1 MLTIRLPV
9 EMEQRLSQLAK
20 ETHRSKSY
28 YVKRALEEFLE
39 EQEDYLIALTRM
51 ERIESGE
58 DKAIPFEDLIKK
70 YMREHETEKVEH

>member
-1 MLTIRLPV
+1 MITIRLP
-9 EMEQRLSQLAK
+9 EAMEQRLSQLAK

-28 YVKRALEEFLE
+28 YVKRAIEEFLE

-58 DKAIPFEDLIKK
+58 DKAIPFEELVKK
-70 YMREHETEKVEH
+70 YMREHESEKVEH